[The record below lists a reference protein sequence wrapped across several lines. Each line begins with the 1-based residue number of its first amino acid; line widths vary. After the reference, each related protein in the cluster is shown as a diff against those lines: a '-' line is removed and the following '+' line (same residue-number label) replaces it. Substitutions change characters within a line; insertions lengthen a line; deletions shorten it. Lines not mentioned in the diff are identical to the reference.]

1 MEKPRLG
8 NSRPRA
14 ELPALHES
22 LATPPRRRASMGLPS
37 VAFLTP
43 RIATS
48 RGRHHLRAMSCL
60 RILPVLWGL
69 ACLPACDNRPVVNR
83 GGDMCSEELVS
94 LKVEVITA
102 NGVLVKGATVTAVNE
117 ETQQSITGVTNE
129 VGVSRAVN
137 ESLAPGRT
145 RLYATAGSKVSPAT
159 EVEWQC
165 DECHCQPIPSSV
177 TLQLN
182 P

>member
-1 MEKPRLG
+1 M
-8 NSRPRA
+8 
-14 ELPALHES
+14 
-22 LATPPRRRASMGLPS
+22 
-37 VAFLTP
+37 
-43 RIATS
+43 
-48 RGRHHLRAMSCL
+48 RGL
-60 RILPVLWGL
+60 RILSVVLGL

-83 GGDMCSEELVS
+83 GGDACAEELVA
-94 LKVEVITA
+94 LKVEVVTA
-102 NGVLVKGATVTAVNE
+102 DGVLVKGATVTAINE
-117 ETQQSITGVTNE
+117 ETQASITGVTNE

-159 EVEWQC
+159 EVEWLC
-165 DECHCQPIPSSV
+165 EGCHCQPDPDTV